1 MNVVIHEYY
10 DRKRQNLLFLGG
22 DKERD
27 GGPKRLPKL
36 SDLDLAFPLL
46 LFLLR
51 FLFSIFRFLDLCLN
65 VA

>member
-1 MNVVIHEYY
+1 MTVVIHEYY
-10 DRKRQNLLFLGG
+10 DGKWQDLLFLGG

-27 GGPKRLPKL
+27 GSPKRLPKL
-36 SDLDLAFPLL
+36 SNLDLAFPLS